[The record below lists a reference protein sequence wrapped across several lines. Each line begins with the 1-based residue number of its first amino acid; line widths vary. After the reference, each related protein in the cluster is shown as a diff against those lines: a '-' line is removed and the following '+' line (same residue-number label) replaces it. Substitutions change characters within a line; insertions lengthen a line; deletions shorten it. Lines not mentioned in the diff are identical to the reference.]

1 MGNKKITKEEY
12 LHAVD
17 IIEEYHLQVTQELA
31 QIKLRM
37 SYTMSQFSEEYGLY
51 FSPRLKNIMKIV
63 IEEYGKTNIIDFNVN
78 NLIWSNDGSRN
89 PINVSRRVM
98 AEFEELKIKVIRDKN
113 LHIKQL

>member
-37 SYTMSQFSEEYGLY
+37 SYTMSQFSEEYG
-51 FSPRLKNIMKIV
+51 
-63 IEEYGKTNIIDFNVN
+63 KTNIIDFNVN

-98 AEFEELKIKVIRDKN
+98 AEFEEIKIKVIRDKN